1 MAIELPDVEQEWTAN
16 VAPYIEAMAE
26 LIDSVK
32 AARDESLA
40 AIEEIQA
47 GIDHLDGKTILITVD
62 TVGAGGET
70 GAAAAAGEAAAQAA
84 AYHEAGDAAAEAA
97 AKETAAGAAAAASS
111 KTAAAGAYD
120 EAAAYKWVTAAMS
133 DAAKAMALVAL
144 ANEALA
150 FSEKES
156 AAAAAASTVTA
167 SNALRGIIGAMQGA
181 GTATRFFGLSLSALH
196 WIVGVSAEILA
207 VTIPAIIAFGAG
219 LDCGGSG
226 GLQRRQPHDRPVDRC
241 GVHGW
246 HVQHHHG

>member
-84 AYHEAGDAAAEAA
+84 AYHEAGDAAAEA
-97 AKETAAGAAAAASS
+97 
-111 KTAAAGAYD
+111 
-120 EAAAYKWVTAAMS
+120 
-133 DAAKAMALVAL
+133 
-144 ANEALA
+144 
-150 FSEKES
+150 
-156 AAAAAASTVTA
+156 
-167 SNALRGIIGAMQGA
+167 
-181 GTATRFFGLSLSALH
+181 
-196 WIVGVSAEILA
+196 
-207 VTIPAIIAFGAG
+207 
-219 LDCGGSG
+219 
-226 GLQRRQPHDRPVDRC
+226 QRRKPQQVPPRRRRPRPPLP
-241 GVHGW
+241 GLTTRLPPTSGSRPP
-246 HVQHHHG
+246 